1 MTEGPV
7 YTQDELADMDDETL
21 VKAWELTDK
30 GRQYEGVEQDRR
42 QVGREMAFRLQSGGD
57 VQLDRD

>member
-7 YTQDELADMDDETL
+7 YTQDELAGMDDETL
-21 VKAWELTDK
+21 VKVWELTDK

-42 QVGREMAFRLQSGGD
+42 RVGREMAFRLSEGGD
-57 VQLDRD
+57 VQLDGD